1 MASGPARV
9 SYYFGARSKATTAA
23 HQPLYVATSTT
34 GVTQVERA
42 AHTSGA
48 RLPNGRETSQSRDD
62 FQYRVGAQPTVTAYS
77 RSSSEAPSKTNYSF
91 GARLPNRRETSQS
104 RDDFQS
110 RVDAQPTVTA
120 YSRSS
125 SEAPSKMNYSFGAR
139 LPNRRETSQSR
150 DGLHLGS
157 VTHSA
162 DDVLS
167 SSESDDSFSAR
178 LVRGGYFDR
187 RSLNRSKDSAS
198 GGEKS
203 YRGPY
208 FFGARSKPPTSSERK
223 SAFPRL
229 QTENT
234 DSDGSSS
241 KRNSYRSANL
251 IRV

>member
-1 MASGPARV
+1 MVGKVLLALILQYALGLRVSRLDVRMASGPARV

-62 FQYRVGAQPTVTAYS
+62 FQYRV
-77 RSSSEAPSKTNYSF
+77 
-91 GARLPNRRETSQS
+91 
-104 RDDFQS
+104 
-110 RVDAQPTVTA
+110 DAQPTVTA

-167 SSESDDSFSAR
+167 SSESGDSFSAR